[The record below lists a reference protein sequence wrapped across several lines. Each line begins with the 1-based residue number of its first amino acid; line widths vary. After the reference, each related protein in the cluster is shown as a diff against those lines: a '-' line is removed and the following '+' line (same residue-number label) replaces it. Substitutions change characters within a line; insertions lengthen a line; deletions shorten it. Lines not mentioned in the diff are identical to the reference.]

1 MAAFE
6 LEKTI
11 LKNSANLKAYYRF
24 EGNSTDSSASGL
36 NGTDTAI
43 TYNTSNG
50 VYGQGANFVAASN
63 SKISLGTSNTLNI
76 TGNMTINAWI
86 KPSALNAYQIIFYR
100 GSSAGYQLEI
110 NNANNTFFFSARG
123 GNTATA
129 PTNSLTAGVW
139 QMVTMS
145 KSGTNVSL
153 YVNGKF
159 LNTTASITVSS
170 DSGQA
175 AIIGQNGSNGDK
187 YNGDMD
193 DLAVFDTALSADQ
206 IKELY
211 EGRYLGELRPNQ
223 FGTTVGLWHLNGNS
237 TDFSGNNNHGTD
249 TAITYSQANGKFG
262 QGASFNGSS
271 SRITKATNLGIT
283 STTPVTMSMWV
294 NLNAEIGSGIWC
306 FAELMN
312 AAASGTSQKIY
323 YEYNS
328 GTRRLTFSRQGSA
341 AVTASY
347 TIALGTT
354 NWYHLA
360 YVWTGGVFTGYLNGN
375 PVATGNEN
383 GSATFT
389 GYSAQFNLGV
399 LNTVDNTWFAN
410 TKIDEVMVSSTALT
424 ANQIRQIYA
433 LGVGKYY

>member
-1 MAAFE
+1 MPE
-6 LEKTI
+6 LNKTI

-43 TYNTSNG
+43 TYGTS
-50 VYGQGANFVAASN
+50 YGYYDQGANFVAASN
-63 SKISLGTSNTLNI
+63 SKISLGTSNTLNL
-76 TGNMTINAWI
+76 TGSMSINVWI

-193 DLAVFDTALSADQ
+193 DLAIFDTALSADQ

-223 FGTTVGLWHLNGNS
+223 FGTTAALYHLSS
-237 TDFSGNNNHGTD
+237 TTDAGGNNYHLTNTNTVGFV
-249 TAITYSQANGKFG
+249 AGRFG
-262 QGASFNGSS
+262 NCADFGSS
-271 SRITKATNLGIT
+271 NTNKQLSVADPMSINGGAISVSLWVKAQT
-283 STTPVTMSMWV
+283 
-294 NLNAEIGSGIWC
+294 EIGSGAYGFFIHG
-306 FAELMN
+306 N
-312 AAASGTSQKIY
+312 NTSQTAY
-323 YEYNS
+323 GVNYEYNS
-328 GTRRLTFSRQGSA
+328 GTRRLGFFRTQYAVGKTQGN
-341 AVTASY
+341 Y
-347 TIALGTT
+347 TTTLGTT
-354 NWYHLA
+354 SWHHIVLTYDTTNI
-360 YVWTGGVFTGYLNGN
+360 GGYLNGSL
-375 PVATGNEN
+375 VVTQAASGNGGGTYLNGLILGSEN
-383 GSATFT
+383 GAN
-389 GYSAQFNLGV
+389 YSSVFM
-399 LNTVDNTWFAN
+399 
-410 TKIDEVMVSSTALT
+410 DEVHVSSTALT